1 MIAIDTSALVA
12 VLQREPEAKAC
23 ADMLEAESDLIMS
36 AGTLAE
42 ALIVARGKGIA
53 KEMAALIDGLSIAIV
68 PVTPAVASRVADA
81 YDRWGKGHHPAK
93 LNFGD
98 CFAYVAARDH
108 DCPLLFVGADFA
120 LTDVE
125 PAIRA

>member
-1 MIAIDTSALVA
+1 MIAIDTSALVC
-12 VLQREPEAKAC
+12 VLQREPEAQAC
-23 ADMLEAESDLIMS
+23 ADLLEADNELVMS

-53 KEMAALIDGLSIAIV
+53 KEMAALIEGLSIAV
-68 PVTPAVASRVADA
+68 LPVTSAVASRVADA
-81 YDRWGKGHHPAK
+81 YDRWGRGNHPAR

-108 DCPLLFVGADFA
+108 DCRLLFVGNDFT
-120 LTDVE
+120 LTDVQS
-125 PAIRA
+125 AIR

>member
-12 VLQREPEAKAC
+12 VLQREPEAKTC
-23 ADMLEAESDLIMS
+23 ADLLEADNDLIMS

-53 KEMAALIDGLSIAIV
+53 REMAALVDGLTVAIV
-68 PVTPAVASRVADA
+68 PVTAAVASRVADA
-81 YDRWGKGHHPAK
+81 YERWGKGHHPAK

-98 CFAYVAARDH
+98 CFAYVAAMDH
-108 DCPLLFVGADFA
+108 DCPLLFVGGDFA

-125 PAIRA
+125 PAIRS